1 MDALMTAVQIVI
13 ALGIGYFVGKII
25 AGFVSAYFARNEEPA
40 VIGNVSGDD
49 VLDFDKSEVP
59 FIPVRIIKEHNQYY
73 AWFSVNEKF
82 IGQAATIEEIR
93 RAAYEQVLK
102 QMGLRFEFTQEKT
115 KAKPKTKKGP

>member
-13 ALGIGYFVGKII
+13 ALGIGYFVGKILV
-25 AGFVSAYFARNEEPA
+25 AVTRAYFAKDEEP
-40 VIGNVSGDD
+40 VMIGSVSGDD
-49 VLDFDKSEVP
+49 VLEFDKSEVP

-82 IGQAATIEEIR
+82 IGQAATIEEIHKE
-93 RAAYEQVLK
+93 AYEQVLR
-102 QMGLRFEFTQEKT
+102 QMGLRCVFTQEKT

>member
-1 MDALMTAVQIVI
+1 MDVLMTIAQIAVAV
-13 ALGIGYFVGKII
+13 GIGHFIGKILM
-25 AGFVSAYFARNEEPA
+25 ALASAYLSRNEEPA
-40 VIGNVSGDD
+40 VIGSVSGDD

-73 AWFSVNEKF
+73 AWFSTNEKF

-93 RAAYEQVLK
+93 GVAYEQVLK
-102 QMGLRFEFTQEKT
+102 QMGLRFEFTQEKA

>member
-1 MDALMTAVQIVI
+1 MDVLMTAVQIVI

-25 AGFVSAYFARNEEPA
+25 AGLVSAYFTRNEEPA
-40 VIGNVSGDD
+40 VIGSVSGDD

-82 IGQAATIEEIR
+82 IGQASTIDEIR
-93 RAAYEQVLK
+93 RTAYEQVLK
-102 QMGLRFEFTQEKT
+102 QMGLRFEFTQEKA
-115 KAKPKTKKGP
+115 KAKPKKGP

>member
-1 MDALMTAVQIVI
+1 MDVLMTAMQIVI

-40 VIGNVSGDD
+40 VIGSVSGDD